1 MFDEII
7 YNHKMRQQEIVTFYE
22 VRRKGRGKIY
32 SFPSQSDE
40 RERNKFIYNNYFLE
54 IIYWLDFHDLTLNFR
69 EVLRKMFRG
78 NIDTQCHFKRGQ
90 FYFGKMGDISI
101 LA

>member
-22 VRRKGRGKIY
+22 VRRRGRGKIY

-54 IIYWLDFHDLTLNFR
+54 KIYWSGFHDLILNFS
-69 EVLRKMFRG
+69 EVFKG
-78 NIDTQCHFKRGQ
+78 NIDTQCHFKRGH
-90 FYFGKMGDISI
+90 FYFGNMGDISI